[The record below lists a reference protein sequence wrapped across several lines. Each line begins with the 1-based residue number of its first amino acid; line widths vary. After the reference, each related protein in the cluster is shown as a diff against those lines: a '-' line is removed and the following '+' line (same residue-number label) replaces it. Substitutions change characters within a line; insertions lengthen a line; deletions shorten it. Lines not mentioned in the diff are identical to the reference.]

1 MELIIIGL
9 LGGLIT
15 GISPCILPVLPV
27 IFLTGGTQSA
37 RNAPRPMAMAS
48 ATPGKFQVGASVAIA
63 RANTAAP
70 PVLRP
75 TLRRFRGG
83 VPTW

>member
-27 IFLTGGTQSA
+27 IILTGGTQSA
-37 RNAPRPMAMAS
+37 RTQARPVAMAS
-48 ATPGKFQVGASVAIA
+48 ASPGKFQVGASVAIA
-63 RANTAAP
+63 AQEA
-70 PVLRP
+70 RP
-75 TLRRFRGG
+75 TLPRFRAGA
-83 VPTW
+83 PIW